1 MKYLLPL
8 RHGRGIIQ
16 MHHRMG
22 RSLHRLKGLFDDMF
36 SGLGQYLNGHILRNH
51 VPLDEFTQETVFRFR
66 GRRKSHFDLLEA
78 HLHQHPEKLQL
89 LLQAHR
95 LNQRLVPVPQINA
108 APDGRL
114 LDDILFH
121 PVVSD
126 LWRHKIRS
134 SILFTDFRIH
144 GILSFCKNKAPL

>member
-1 MKYLLPL
+1 
-8 RHGRGIIQ
+8 
-16 MHHRMG
+16 MHHRVG
-22 RSLHRLKGLFDDMF
+22 RSLNRLKGLLNDMLPR
-36 SGLGQYLNGHILRNH
+36 LGQHLDGHILRNH
-51 VPLDEFTQETVFRFR
+51 VPLYKFSHKTVLCFRS
-66 GRRKSHFDLLEA
+66 RRKSHLDLLKA

-95 LNQRLVPVPQINA
+95 LNQRLIPVPQINA